1 MRTLRIDSR
10 SPYQRLIGVGG
21 VGTGVFFKLAGDH
34 TLGRNESRSGELLDV
49 RDYCKLHIIIH
60 YIAKLLGAGED
71 GSGFK
76 ILPLAKVGD
85 DPRGRAVLREMEE
98 VGIETRF
105 VETLSEKPTLYS
117 VCFQYP
123 DGSGGNIT
131 TNNSAACELSDTDL
145 EEIREEFG
153 DPARTIALSV
163 PEVSLAVRHRFLE
176 MASEAGA
183 FRAGSFVGG
192 EIRPARECGM
202 FQLLDLLAVNE
213 SEAAELLG
221 CQFSENPIETFVEN
235 CLRFVNSTCPGLRMM
250 VSLGER
256 GAMGFWDR
264 HWDFCPAPTVHVAST
279 AGAGDALL
287 AGVISG
293 LAAGIPY
300 LRPGTSG
307 KTTAG
312 KPLQSALELGVML
325 ASFSVTSPH
334 TIHPSADL
342 DTLATFV
349 RSCGGRIDT
358 SVKDVFLQTCAKQR
372 S

>member
-1 MRTLRIDSR
+1 MRTLRIDSL
-10 SPYQRLIGVGG
+10 SPYHRLIGVGG
-21 VGTGVFFKLAGDH
+21 VGTGIFFKLVGDH

-60 YIAKLLGAGED
+60 YIAKLLGARTD
-71 GSGFK
+71 GLGFK

-85 DPRGRAVLREMEE
+85 DAPGRAVLREMEA
-98 VGIETRF
+98 VGIDTRF
-105 VETLSEKPTLYS
+105 VKTLPGKPTLYS

-131 TNNSAACELSDTDL
+131 TNNSAACELSDADI
-145 EEIREEFG
+145 EVIREELAV
-153 DPARTIALSV
+153 DPARTIALSA
-163 PEVSLAVRHRFLE
+163 PEVSLTVRRGFLE
-176 MASEAGA
+176 LASQAGA

-192 EIRPARECGM
+192 EIRPAREYGM

-221 CQFSENPIETFVEN
+221 CQFSEGQLDDFLEK
-235 CLRFVNSTCPGLRMM
+235 CLRFVNSSCPGMRMM
-250 VSLGER
+250 VSLGKH
-256 GAMGFWDR
+256 GVCGFWDG
-264 HWDFCPAPTVHVAST
+264 HWSFCPAPAVGVAST

-293 LAAGIPY
+293 LATGIPF
-300 LRPGTSG
+300 LRSRSG
-307 KTTAG
+307 KIMNG
-312 KPLQSALELGVML
+312 EPLQSALELGTML
-325 ASFSVTSPH
+325 ASYSVTSPH

-342 DTLATFV
+342 DSLATFV
-349 RSCGGRIDT
+349 RTCGT
-358 SVKDVFLQTCAKQR
+358 SINTNVQEFFVETCTQER